1 MKYNDMGHE
10 RRRKKRKYP
19 LKDDRRRVKSV
30 NKDSLSIYLKEIND
44 LMPLSRQEEKA
55 LANQIEKGDQSS
67 LNELVKRNLKYVV
80 SVANKYRGCGLS
92 IIDLINEGNIGL
104 IQAAKRFDPLRGTKF
119 ITYAVWWIRQAIMHA
134 LAEQG
139 GTVRLPMKQAGI
151 LYKIGGKYKELLQ
164 RFVREPTAYD
174 LSQELNISVKEIE
187 SILRVYHKHL
197 SLDAPI
203 KNNEET
209 NYVDLLEAVDTSLD
223 EDLLKSSLIKEVDEL
238 LKELSPRE
246 EKVMRLRFGFG
257 GESPKTLE
265 KIGKEIGLSRER
277 VRQIEKKAKES
288 LKAKAKNRALVEYLN

>member
-1 MKYNDMGHE
+1 MKNNGIVYE
-10 RRRKKRKYP
+10 RRRGRSKCP
-19 LKDDRRRVKSV
+19 LSEDRRRIKPIA
-30 NKDSLSIYLKEIND
+30 KDSLSMYLKEIHK
-44 LMPLSRQEEKA
+44 LSPLTREEEKA
-55 LANQIEKGDQSS
+55 LAYKIEKGDQSS

-104 IQAAKRFDPLRGTKF
+104 IHAAKRFDPIKNTKF

-164 RFVREPTAYD
+164 RFVREPTAQD
-174 LSQELNISVKEIE
+174 LSNELNISVKEIE
-187 SILRVYHKHL
+187 SVLRVYQKHL

-203 KNNEET
+203 KDNEET
-209 NYVDLLEAVDTSLD
+209 NYIDLLEAIDTPPD
-223 EDLLKSSLIKEVDEL
+223 ERLLRSSLTKEVNEL

-246 EKVMRLRFGFG
+246 EKVMRLRFGFEG
-257 GESPKTLE
+257 GEPKTLE
-265 KIGKEIGLSRER
+265 KIGNEIGLSRER
-277 VRQIEKKAKES
+277 VRQIEKKAKEN
-288 LKAKAKNRALVEYLN
+288 LKAKAKSRLLMDYLN